1 MYTNCCYHHG
11 AVLITIWV
19 VSYGDSSCL
28 NFSFIFFLF
37 VMIVGNLAFHI
48 EIGKEMT
55 SLFQF
60 VEMQL
65 NTALLHKKLTARV
78 SHEVDS
84 EIVVQSNLSCLYILQ
99 RIACIKC
106 FLSILVSCFI
116 YSRILN
122 IA

>member
-28 NFSFIFFLF
+28 NLSFIFFLF

-84 EIVVQSNLSCLYILQ
+84 EIVVQSNSNIVIELLVYLATYCLYKMLPIN
-99 RIACIKC
+99 
-106 FLSILVSCFI
+106 
-116 YSRILN
+116 SRIVLYLL
-122 IA
+122 